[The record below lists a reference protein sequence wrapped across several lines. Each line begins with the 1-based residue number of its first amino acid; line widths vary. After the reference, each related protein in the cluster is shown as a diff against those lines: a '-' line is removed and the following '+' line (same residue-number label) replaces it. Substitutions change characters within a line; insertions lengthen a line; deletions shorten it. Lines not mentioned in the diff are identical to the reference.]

1 MKSNQNN
8 EPISY
13 TREKQIMSEEKVLLV
28 DDEQDFLKAL
38 SQRMQAKGL
47 EITPATSGEEAI
59 EAVKDEFFDAVV
71 LDMMMPNLDGI
82 ETLKK
87 IKEINPD
94 VQVILLTGHA
104 TVDKGIE
111 AMKLGAMDF
120 LEKPA
125 EINSLMQKI
134 KRAKVNKMLILE
146 KKTEEQIKCILAEKG
161 W

>member
-1 MKSNQNN
+1 
-8 EPISY
+8 
-13 TREKQIMSEEKVLLV
+13 MSEEKVLLV

-38 SQRMQAKGL
+38 SERMQAKGL
-47 EITPATSGEEAI
+47 QITSATSGEEAI
-59 EAVKDEFFDAVV
+59 RAVGDEFFDAVV
-71 LDMMMPNLDGI
+71 LDMKMPGLDGI

-87 IKEINPD
+87 IKEVNPD

-125 EINSLMQKI
+125 EINSLMEKI
-134 KRAKVNKMLILE
+134 QTARSNKMLILE
-146 KKTEEQIKCILAEKG
+146 KKTEEEIKSILTEKA

>member
-1 MKSNQNN
+1 
-8 EPISY
+8 
-13 TREKQIMSEEKVLLV
+13 MSEEKVLLV
-28 DDEQDFLKAL
+28 DDEKDFLIAL
-38 SQRMQAKGL
+38 SERMKAKGL
-47 EITPATSGEEAI
+47 EITSATSGEEAI
-59 EAVKDEFFDAVV
+59 KAVGGEFFDAVI
-71 LDMMMPNLDGI
+71 LDMKMPGLDGI

-87 IKEINPD
+87 IKEVNPD

-125 EINSLMQKI
+125 EINSLMEKI
-134 KRAKVNKMLILE
+134 RTAKTNKMLILE
-146 KKTEEQIKCILAEKG
+146 KKTEEEIKSILTEKA

>member
-1 MKSNQNN
+1 
-8 EPISY
+8 
-13 TREKQIMSEEKVLLV
+13 MSEEKVLLV

-38 SQRMQAKGL
+38 SERMQAKGL
-47 EITPATSGEEAI
+47 EITPATSGEEAV

-87 IKEINPD
+87 IKEVNPD

-125 EINSLMQKI
+125 ELNSLMQKI
-134 KRAKVNKMLILE
+134 KKAKVNKMLILE
-146 KKTEEQIKCILAEKG
+146 KKTEDRIKSILSEKG

>member
-1 MKSNQNN
+1 
-8 EPISY
+8 
-13 TREKQIMSEEKVLLV
+13 MSEEKVLLV

-38 SQRMQAKGL
+38 SERMQAKGL
-47 EITPATSGEEAI
+47 QITSATSGEEAI
-59 EAVKDEFFDAVV
+59 KAVGDEFFDAVV
-71 LDMMMPNLDGI
+71 LDMKMPGLDGI

-87 IKEINPD
+87 IKKVNPD

-125 EINSLMQKI
+125 EISSLMEKI
-134 KRAKVNKMLILE
+134 QTAKSNKMLILE
-146 KKTEEQIKCILAEKG
+146 KKTEEEIKNILAEKA

>member
-1 MKSNQNN
+1 
-8 EPISY
+8 
-13 TREKQIMSEEKVLLV
+13 MSEEKVLLV
-28 DDEQDFLKAL
+28 DDEQEFLKAL

-87 IKEINPD
+87 IKEVNPD

-125 EINSLMQKI
+125 EINSLLEKI
-134 KRAKVNKMLILE
+134 KMAKVNKMLILE
-146 KKTEEQIKCILAEKG
+146 KKTEEQIKDILSEKG

>member
-1 MKSNQNN
+1 
-8 EPISY
+8 
-13 TREKQIMSEEKVLLV
+13 MSEEKVLLV

-38 SQRMQAKGL
+38 SERMQAKGL

-71 LDMMMPNLDGI
+71 LDMMMPDLDGI

-87 IKEINPD
+87 IKEVNPD

-125 EINSLMQKI
+125 ELSSLMQKI
-134 KRAKVNKMLILE
+134 KKAKVNKMLILE
-146 KKTEEQIKCILAEKG
+146 KKTEDRIKSILSEKG

>member
-1 MKSNQNN
+1 
-8 EPISY
+8 
-13 TREKQIMSEEKVLLV
+13 MSEEKVLLV

-38 SQRMQAKGL
+38 SERMQTKGL
-47 EITPATSGEEAI
+47 QITSANSGEEAI
-59 EAVKDEFFDAVV
+59 KAVGDEFFDAVI
-71 LDMMMPNLDGI
+71 LDMKMPGLDGI

-125 EINSLMQKI
+125 EINSLMEKI
-134 KRAKVNKMLILE
+134 KTAKTNKMLILE
-146 KKTEEQIKCILAEKG
+146 KKTEEEIKSILNEKA